1 MPNKYSMSVSYD
13 CVGGFMNIKDLK
25 SDYELSLH
33 RPNRNVIGILTMLID
48 DVNIGKKIDDIDTI
62 SFNVSKDIIDRFT
75 HIEGINKIYYE
86 IKEERL
92 VCLNNKEFYVI
103 KNISESIDDT
113 NLKVVECMSLEHK
126 LTRINLTLEDVGLVL
141 KEEDSDKDTI
151 SLETILENETGWKL
165 NHIDNSV
172 RYDLINGEY
181 KPRMRWQESVSN
193 SWYSFLT
200 EEIAES
206 FICIITFDTLNKE
219 INIYDVNSYGENSEL
234 YLCKDNYIKSLEV
247 QTSSNEIVTRLR
259 LTGKDEI
266 DIRGVNPFGT
276 DYVEDYSYFINN
288 GDMSDDLVNSL
299 RKHTEIV
306 EKNHKEWTKI
316 SAERV
321 ELNKSLIDNRAKLN
335 SVCEKIKELISLKEQ
350 YESLNDL
357 PNAEYIGKQIEE
369 KNIEKN
375 KLEQNV
381 RNIESRL
388 SVINEWILQLN
399 SQLNRKIAVDENG
412 NKIFSKKSLDELNE
426 FLYYDSY
433 VNNSF
438 ITEESLLEG
447 GKVELS
453 KRCIPTIEYN
463 IDVQDFISR
472 IINHRGKSFEGN
484 LNLGDVIILYDEDLK
499 QEFYLYLVGYE
510 YMPEDLKLT
519 LSLSNKKS
527 KINNTKRIADRLKRA
542 VNMDRYINSK
552 NYIFN
557 QIKYNKL

>member
-1 MPNKYSMSVSYD
+1 
-13 CVGGFMNIKDLK
+13 MNIKDLK

-33 RPNRNVIGILTMLID
+33 RPNRNIIGILTMLID
-48 DVNIGKKIDDIDTI
+48 DVNIVKKIDDIDTV
-62 SFNVSKDIIDRFT
+62 SFSVGKDVIDRFT
-75 HIEGINKIYYE
+75 HIEDVNKIYYE

-113 NLKVVECMSLEHK
+113 NLKIVECMSLEHK
-126 LTRINLTLEDVGLVL
+126 LTRINLTLEDIGLVL

-151 SLETILENETGWKL
+151 SLETIIENETGWKL
-165 NHIDNSV
+165 NHVDSSV

-206 FICIITFDTLNKE
+206 FMCIITFDTLNKE
-219 INIYDVNSYGENSEL
+219 INIYDINSYGENSEL

-266 DIRGVNPFGT
+266 DIRGVNPLGT

-288 GDMSDDLVNSL
+288 GDMSEELVNSL

-306 EKNHKEWTKI
+306 KKNHTEWAKL
-316 SAERV
+316 SSERV

-335 SVCEKIKELISLKEQ
+335 SVCEKIKELTSLKEQ

-357 PNAEYIGKQIEE
+357 ANAEYIAKQIED

-388 SVINEWILQLN
+388 SVISEQILHLN
-399 SQLNRKIAVDENG
+399 SQLNRKIAIDENG
-412 NKIFSKKSLDELNE
+412 NKVFSKQSLDELNE

-472 IINHRGKSFEGN
+472 IINHRSKAFEGN
-484 LNLGDVIILYDEDLK
+484 LNLGDIIILYDEDLK

-519 LSLSNKKS
+519 LALSNKKS

-542 VNMDRYINSK
+542 VNIDRYINSK
-552 NYIFN
+552 NYILN